1 MQTVA
6 VGRDGH
12 QILHLLLQKRL
23 SDEQHDN
30 AEDQEDDAEDRRGQA
45 AVPRVLAVAASLRGF
60 RVGCRLVGV
69 KSHID
74 KKCGYGVTKF
84 RFSNLPSA

>member
-45 AVPRVLAVAASLRGF
+45 AVPRVLAVTASLRGL
-60 RVGCRLVGV
+60 GAG
-69 KSHID
+69 
-74 KKCGYGVTKF
+74 
-84 RFSNLPSA
+84 